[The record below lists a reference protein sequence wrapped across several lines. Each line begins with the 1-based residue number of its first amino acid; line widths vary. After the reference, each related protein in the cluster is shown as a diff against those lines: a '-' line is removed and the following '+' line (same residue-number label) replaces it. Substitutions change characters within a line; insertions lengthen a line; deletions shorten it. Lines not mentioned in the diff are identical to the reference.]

1 MFGVSQASL
10 SLTKFK
16 ENSIIIYISKY
27 IYYENIF
34 NDSPNDTS
42 NYIP

>member
-16 ENSIIIYISKY
+16 ENSIIIYVSKY
-27 IYYENIF
+27 IYYENTF
-34 NDSPNDTS
+34 HN
-42 NYIP
+42 